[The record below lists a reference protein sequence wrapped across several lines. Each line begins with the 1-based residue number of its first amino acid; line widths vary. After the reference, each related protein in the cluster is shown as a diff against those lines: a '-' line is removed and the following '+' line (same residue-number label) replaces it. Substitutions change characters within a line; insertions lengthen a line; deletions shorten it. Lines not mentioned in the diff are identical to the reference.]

1 MAVQTRDDF
10 IKRTNYMEK
19 SIKNIKTIVS
29 SANKYQIN
37 DFDFEEVEGIIDS
50 IETSLKKLQAT
61 VKELD

>member
-37 DFDFEEVEGIIDS
+37 DFDFEEVEGTIDS

-61 VKELD
+61 IKELD

>member
-37 DFDFEEVEGIIDS
+37 DFDFEEVEGTVDS
-50 IETSLKKLQAT
+50 IEFSLKKLQQL

>member
-1 MAVQTRDDF
+1 MAVKTRDDF

-37 DFDFEEVEGIIDS
+37 DFDFEEVEATIDS

>member
-19 SIKNIKTIVS
+19 NIKNIKTIVS

-37 DFDFEEVEGIIDS
+37 DFDFEEVEGTVDS
-50 IETSLKKLQAT
+50 IEFSLKKLQQL

>member
-1 MAVQTRDDF
+1 MAMQTRDDF

-37 DFDFEEVEGIIDS
+37 DFDFEEVEGTIDS